1 MTVAQR
7 VYPDQS
13 SAAARPPVR
22 LAVLRALFDRLHA
35 ENVPYCHWKSNEH
48 LLASF
53 TGATDVDVLFD
64 RNAIIPLTRILGA
77 SGFKRFVVKPGRGYP
92 GVEDYVGFDGD
103 TGILTHLHVHYQLTL
118 GEKFLKGHRLPWEE
132 RYLTS
137 RVWDPE
143 FDVYVADPHLELVV
157 LLVRMVMKWRVR
169 DSAKEALGIPYLS
182 GGVLRELAWLKAR
195 VDAQRLLEVA
205 RDLVGP
211 SAAALLPGLIEG
223 AQPSVGLLRA
233 FGNRISPSLDEYRLF
248 ETTEGAR
255 QMLARELGIVWWK
268 ARNWL
273 LGAPTKSTRTLPQGG
288 LMVAFLGADGA
299 GKSTVTATLADW
311 LSREIAVVTTYGGS
325 GKGSASFSRR
335 VMQRAGALRRRLTG
349 SARPPA
355 RPASDAPAG
364 SSSSPPS
371 LARLVWILALS
382 RERRRRARTARR
394 AKGLGMIVI
403 SDRFPQS
410 QFPGGNDGPRL
421 TQWRE
426 RGPWVARIAARR
438 EDETFRLVDLSPP
451 DLVMKLHVSPETAA
465 ARKPETPADQ
475 VRQGI
480 EVIRGLTFPP
490 TTRVVDLDGEQPLA
504 HVLLQAKRALWESI

>member
-7 VYPDQS
+7 AQHNES
-13 SAAARPPVR
+13 SPAPRPVR

-35 ENVPYCHWKSNEH
+35 ESVRYCHWKSNEH

-64 RNAIIPLTRILGA
+64 RKAIIPLTRILGA
-77 SGFKRFVVKPGRGYP
+77 TGFKRFVVKPGRGYP

-103 TGILTHLHVHYQLTL
+103 TGALTHLHVHYQLTL

-169 DSAKEALGIPYLS
+169 DSAKEALGSPYFS

-195 VDAQRLLEVA
+195 VDAQRLVEVA

-211 SAAALLPGLIEG
+211 SAAALLPGLIEDSR
-223 AQPSVGLLRA
+223 PSVGQLRT
-233 FGNRISPSLDEYRLF
+233 FGGRITPSLDEYRLF
-248 ETTEGAR
+248 DATEGAR
-255 QMLARELGIVWWK
+255 QMLGRELGVVWWK
-268 ARNWL
+268 LRNWF

-288 LMVAFLGADGA
+288 LTVAFLGADGA
-299 GKSTVTATLADW
+299 GKSTVTTMMAEWLA
-311 LSREIAVVTTYGGS
+311 REIAVVTTYGGS
-325 GKGSASFSRR
+325 GKGSASFPRR
-335 VMQRAGALRRRLTG
+335 IMQRVGALRRRLIG
-349 SARPPA
+349 SARPPVQ
-355 RPASDAPAG
+355 RASDAPAG

-382 RERRRRARTARR
+382 RERRRRARAARR

-410 QFPGGNDGPRL
+410 QFPDGNDGPRL
-421 TQWRE
+421 TRWRE
-426 RGPWVARIAARR
+426 RGSWAARAAAR
-438 EDETFRLVDLSPP
+438 HEDETFRLVDLSPP
-451 DLVMKLHVSPETAA
+451 DLVVKLHVTPETAS
-465 ARKPETPADQ
+465 ARKPETPAEQ
-475 VRQGI
+475 VRRGI
-480 EVIRGLTFPP
+480 EVIHGLRFRHA
-490 TTRVVDLDGEQPLA
+490 TRVVDVDAEQPLA
-504 HVLLQAKRALWESI
+504 HVILQAKRAVWETI